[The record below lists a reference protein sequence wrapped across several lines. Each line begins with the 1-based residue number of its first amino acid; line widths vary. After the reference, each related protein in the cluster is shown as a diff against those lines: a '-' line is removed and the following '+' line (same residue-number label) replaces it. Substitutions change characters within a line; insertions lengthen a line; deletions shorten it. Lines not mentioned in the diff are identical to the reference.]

1 MKFGQNLH
9 TYQVVEWNHFYID
22 YNRLKKLYKLAAK
35 LALERGEKA
44 DLTGLP
50 LTKIYSSQLI
60 VAQSSQL
67 P

>member
-9 TYQVVEWNHFYID
+9 RYQLVEWGSFYID

-35 LALERGEKA
+35 LALERGQEA

-50 LTKIYSSQLI
+50 LPTTYS
-60 VAQSSQL
+60 

>member
-9 TYQVVEWNHFYID
+9 RYQLVEWDSFYID

-35 LALERGEKA
+35 LALERGQKA

-50 LTKIYSSQLI
+50 LPTIYS
-60 VAQSSQL
+60 